1 MSEQTIFQA
10 MNNSLDSFFTHI
22 NTNKY
27 LFGLCMIFLN
37 VGSKYLI
44 TDLSAPFH
52 KALLSSKFVR
62 RLLIFTIVFIATRD
76 IKVSLILTA
85 AFVIIVLNL
94 FNDKS
99 DYCVLPKS
107 FRNLDTNMDGEITP
121 DEIHRAYKVLKK
133 TGKLPKDA
141 VEESDYSGSE

>member
-10 MNNSLDSFFTHI
+10 MNKSLDGFFTKI

-37 VGSKYLI
+37 IGSKYLI
-44 TDLSAPFH
+44 TDLSSPFH

-76 IKVSLILTA
+76 IKISLILS
-85 AFVIIVLNL
+85 FV
-94 FNDKS
+94 
-99 DYCVLPKS
+99 
-107 FRNLDTNMDGEITP
+107 
-121 DEIHRAYKVLKK
+121 
-133 TGKLPKDA
+133 
-141 VEESDYSGSE
+141 